1 MGEEVDLS
9 TFSPVDESATKKIDE
24 AIIAEASEMLKDGRQ
39 RDAVKDGLRSR
50 GYTFEDSE
58 KIVSTAEARNHPR
71 KVLGVSPTKVFLAV
85 VGVVIVLAVA
95 SLAAFNLATNP
106 VDCGYDSFCAEKVIA
121 CQPGYFSS
129 SFRGITN
136 EYTIELQDS
145 YCRVFVKNM
154 ASTEP
159 KVRPGMT
166 MNCLYAMKD
175 GQSDMGAGY
184 AACDGSL
191 ALALAG

>member
-9 TFSPVDESATKKIDE
+9 KFGPVDESATKKLDA
-24 AIIAEASEMLKDGRQ
+24 AIIAEATEMLKAGRQ
-39 RDAVKDGLRSR
+39 RNSIKDSLRSR
-50 GYTFEDSE
+50 GYTFDDCE
-58 KIVSTAEARNHPR
+58 KIVSAAESTVHPK
-71 KVLGVSPTKVFLAV
+71 KVLGVSPTKIFLAV
-85 VGVVIVLAVA
+85 VAVVAVLAIA

-106 VDCGYDSFCAEKVIA
+106 TDCGYDSFCAEKIIS
-121 CQPGYFSS
+121 CQPGYYSS

-136 EYTIELQDS
+136 EYSIERQDS

-159 KVRPGMT
+159 KVKPGMT
-166 MNCLYAMKD
+166 MNCLYTMAN
-175 GQSDMGAGY
+175 GQADMSAGY

-191 ALALAG
+191 ALALGG